1 MSQINIHNYEAHL
14 LDFSEG
20 NLTDE
25 LQMELELFLIQHPE
39 LDINLSELSLV
50 SIAEET
56 VLFSNK
62 SNLKKSE
69 SDLISEEQF
78 IAYIERQLPAHE
90 KIGLE
95 KSCAVNPSLANE
107 LALYQKTIA
116 VADTTIVY
124 QNKNKLKRKPKVI
137 WFDFSLTQYAAAAC
151 VLFLIGLFILWP
163 KADTVNNFNLATSS
177 NNNQQRTIIKNESQT
192 LVASNTQYS
201 NTVNVKETN
210 TLSQKSNYTV
220 AKSKNINT
228 PLTNPIVS
236 NNQNTITKKDSATKP
251 IELQNPTNVSQ
262 NEILLA
268 TNTAPTTKKQNNT
281 VVQVITENDDEPT
294 VSNNDKKKKGI
305 WAAASRALKNLNN
318 VGVKSVN
325 GDNNAEKET
334 STYALTL
341 GGVSITHKGGL

>member
-124 QNKNKLKRKPKVI
+124 QNKNELKRKPKVI

-163 KADTVNNFNLATSS
+163 TAETVNNSSLATNS
-177 NNNQQRTIIKNESQT
+177 NNNQQRTIIKNESPT
-192 LVASNTQYS
+192 VASNTQYS

-210 TLSQKSNYTV
+210 TPSQKLNYTV

-228 PLTNPIVS
+228 SLTNHIVS
-236 NNQNTITKKDSATKP
+236 NNQNTITKKDSTTKT
-251 IELQNPTNVSQ
+251 IELQNPTNAAQ